1 MKGLK
6 LTISSVPNT
15 FFSVCARGQTDLKL
29 LMEPVVTR
37 LEVYND
43 DSDSIRLYLSTVVL
57 CAEC

>member
-1 MKGLK
+1 
-6 LTISSVPNT
+6 
-15 FFSVCARGQTDLKL
+15 
-29 LMEPVVTR
+29 MEPVVTR